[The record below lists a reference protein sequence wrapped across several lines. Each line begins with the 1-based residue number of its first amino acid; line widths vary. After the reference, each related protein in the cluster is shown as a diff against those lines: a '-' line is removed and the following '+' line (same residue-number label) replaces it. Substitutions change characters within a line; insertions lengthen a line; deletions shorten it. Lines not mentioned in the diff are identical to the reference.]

1 MSKTITLADRFEHIK
16 KLINH
21 DIDVVKIIPSSVR
34 SFSEL
39 HDYVD
44 ANEYLPVVIPD
55 IEFKLFTEDDNGE
68 QINSEWTDIAN
79 AVMDEADKWLRNGR
93 KDGNH

>member
-1 MSKTITLADRFEHIK
+1 MSNTTITLADRVEHIK

-21 DIDVVKIIPSSVR
+21 DIDLGDIPSTVS

-44 ANEYLPVVIPD
+44 ANEYLPIVIPD
-55 IEFKLFTEDDNGE
+55 IEFVLFNQTNNGE
-68 QINSEWTDIAN
+68 IINSEWTDTAN
-79 AVMDEADKWLRNGR
+79 AVMHEADKWLRNGR
-93 KDGNH
+93 K